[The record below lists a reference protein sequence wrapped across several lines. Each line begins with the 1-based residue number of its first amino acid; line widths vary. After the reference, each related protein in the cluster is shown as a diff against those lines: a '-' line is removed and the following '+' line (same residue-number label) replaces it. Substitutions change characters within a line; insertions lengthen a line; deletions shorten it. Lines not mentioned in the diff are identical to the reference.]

1 MDFTAFKFSTVAS
14 AADIEDRKCA
24 ALASLH
30 PQESKQAISGPT
42 ITEELLS
49 YLKIISDH
57 PGIQATKRD
66 RLAGFSLRKGS
77 HLRKQLLK
85 LGLIEEF
92 QANPGGRGR
101 AFTDV
106 RLTEKGQGLLAENK
120 TEQKY
125 V

>member
-1 MDFTAFKFSTVAS
+1 MDFTAFKFSRLAGP
-14 AADIEDRKCA
+14 ADIEDRRRA
-24 ALASLH
+24 AVASLH
-30 PQESKQAISGPT
+30 PQESKQAIYGPT

-92 QANPGGRGR
+92 QANPGGRGQ
-101 AFTDV
+101 AFVEV
-106 RLTEKGQGLLAENK
+106 RLTPKAQALLG
-120 TEQKY
+120 
-125 V
+125 